1 MRARIGYARMLL
13 TTLTA
18 AFMLAAILAGTAVG
32 GPREFFQNLFGST
45 PYEKALSAYKSRDYA
60 TAIRLWMP
68 LAKQGDTSAQYY
80 LGVMYQNG
88 SGVSQNDA
96 EAAKWYQLAAEQ
108 DHAPA
113 QANLAKLYEDGL
125 GVPKNKAKAMRL
137 YCRAAENGDLGSI
150 PKSDEELCP
159 KF

>member
-1 MRARIGYARMLL
+1 MLL

-18 AFMLAAILAGTAVG
+18 AFMLAAIAGTAVG

-45 PYEKALSAYKSRDYA
+45 PYEKALAAYKSRDYA

-68 LAKQGDTSAQYY
+68 LAKQGDASAQYY

-88 SGVSQNDA
+88 SGVPQNDA

-108 DHAPA
+108 DNAPA
-113 QANLAKLYEDGL
+113 QANLAKLYDDGL
-125 GVPKNKAKAMRL
+125 GVPKNKAKAMKL
-137 YCRAAENGDLGSI
+137 YCRAAKNGDPIAQDYLGSI
-150 PKSDEELCP
+150 PQSLEEVCP